1 MYDHASKADFMV
13 KDVNSKVTGVLHLF
27 IYLFIFKCMPGQ
39 CTFLLLVACPSPT
52 RALNA
57 FYKPLSGD
65 HTGQDGVLQL
75 ICFSH
80 IIHLECLR
88 NCIAASLCTNF
99 SSIFFRKCFSDS
111 LYNEQY
117 RIN

>member
-1 MYDHASKADFMV
+1 
-13 KDVNSKVTGVLHLF
+13 
-27 IYLFIFKCMPGQ
+27 MPGQ

-75 ICFSH
+75 LCFSH
-80 IIHLECLR
+80 IKHLECLR

-99 SSIFFRKCFSDS
+99 IRFSSGNVFQTVCTMNNTESTDLRSTLIDLNHLFASVCITMF
-111 LYNEQY
+111 
-117 RIN
+117 